1 VFSQRTYD
9 VRLMRFATKLAA
21 LAIAAVVAAAPGTA
35 RADTLLAKGDVLDI
49 QVFPEA
55 NLSQQ
60 VTVASDGSIGIALLG
75 RVPVAG
81 LTTTQTEAEIS
92 KGLLKYLK
100 HPIVTVALHTQA
112 NYDVL
117 VLGNV
122 KTPGRYM
129 IPPGAKVS
137 DAIAAAGGLNPIMG
151 AFPDARVT
159 DGSNKVH
166 DVSLEALFR
175 RGDVTQNVALSS
187 GAAVYVPGPQI
198 FRVRVL
204 GAVDHPGDVELNDGD
219 RLAAAIAK
227 AGNSPNTNADLNH
240 IRVTHT
246 TPDGKVHVTETDLY
260 KMLKEG
266 DLASDIALANN
277 DVVYVPESRKKTQ
290 GGAGILSVLRQIFL
304 PF

>member
-1 VFSQRTYD
+1 
-9 VRLMRFATKLAA
+9 MRFATKLAV
-21 LAIAAVVAAAPGTA
+21 LAIAAVVAVAPAAV
-35 RADTLLAKGDVLDI
+35 RADTLLAKGDILDI

-60 VTVASDGSIGIALLG
+60 VTVASDGSIGLALLG

-81 LTTTQTEAEIS
+81 LTTTQTQAAIS

-112 NYDVL
+112 AYDVL

-151 AFPDARVT
+151 TFPDARLT
-159 DGSNKVH
+159 DGNNVRN
-166 DVSLEALFR
+166 VSLEGLFR
-175 RGDVTQNVALSS
+175 RGDVTQNVALST
-187 GAAVYVPGPQI
+187 GDAVYVPGPPL

-246 TPDGKVHVTETDLY
+246 TPDGKVQVTETDLY

-266 DLASDIALANN
+266 NLASDIALANN
-277 DVVYVPESRKKTQ
+277 DVVYVPEARRKTE
-290 GGAGILSVLRQIFL
+290 GASGVLGLLRRIFL